1 MNRLLGNVARVVLA
15 VVLAAS
21 TVAIAPTPTLA
32 ACNPGRANNGTYY
45 FMGTSK
51 TLSGIT
57 GVSSNIRTYSPYVSS
72 NGFSYSWVMLPGPGN
87 KQWAQIG
94 PYKSATQLVTAVQ
107 VNNNFSSPIQ
117 WNFAATAVGSVHT
130 YQVLRGAPGS
140 YAMLIDGVIKV
151 SYQLG
156 YAAPGAQ
163 IYAEINTLATQLMGD
178 SSTKES
184 FASNRVRNSSGTWS
198 TLSTSISPSTSHFGS
213 SGSSGTTFYVW
224 DKCV

>member
-1 MNRLLGNVARVVLA
+1 MGGVARVVVAVALA
-15 VVLAAS
+15 VS
-21 TVAIAPTPTLA
+21 SIAIAPTPTLA
-32 ACNPGRANNGTYY
+32 ACNPGRPNNGTYY

-51 TLSGIT
+51 TLTGIT

-87 KQWAQIG
+87 NQWAQIG

-117 WNFAATAVGSVHT
+117 WNFAATTVGSVHT
-130 YQVLRGAPGS
+130 YQVLQAPGAPGN
-140 YAMLIDGVIKV
+140 YAMLQDGVVKI
-151 SYQLG
+151 SYNLG
-156 YAAPGAQ
+156 YVAPGAQ

-178 SSTKES
+178 STTKES
-184 FASNRVRNSSGTWS
+184 FAVNKVRNSSSSWS
-198 TLSTSISPSTSHFGS
+198 TLSTSISASTTNFGS
-213 SGSSGTTFYVW
+213 SGSSGSTFYVW